1 MQERRTPEQH
11 PQHGVEGKNYQYMM
25 AFREMLLDLYT
36 AEHKTSSGLRREQF
50 LPLVIPSEGIVQG
63 DWIGVFIELCHRQGF
78 DWNKVPYGP
87 LLVPR
92 AGGGWCA
99 RPLSTSEAATWLR

>member
-1 MQERRTPEQH
+1 M
-11 PQHGVEGKNYQYMM
+11 
-25 AFREMLLDLYT
+25 DLYT